1 MGFFS
6 CLILHSYIFIIIY
19 YVLFYISTFHFYI
32 STFLHVQ
39 EVLDTVKKKIEK
51 KVQLGWA
58 VPEDSVRGFREAVIR
73 EWGQKY
79 AYFGEELGRAMDRYV
94 ENHMSHPRL
103 HARTHVQLSTRG
115 LNTAQR
121 IIDRIRSKFI
131 SEVLEKDV
139 NSAIQ
144 LEAGTN
150 ERTLKHYKNVLLS
163 FNWLEFKSVGDREK
177 PTIYRIAREPE
188 AREEVR

>member
-1 MGFFS
+1 LGSFS
-6 CLILHSYIFIIIY
+6 CLILHSYTFIIIY

-39 EVLDTVKKKIEK
+39 EVFGTVKKKIEK

-58 VPEDSVRGFREAVIR
+58 VPEGSVRAFREAVIR

-79 AYFGEELGRAMDRYV
+79 SYFGEELGRAMDRYV

-103 HARTHVQLSTRG
+103 RAHTHIQLSTRG

-121 IIDRIRSKFI
+121 IIECIRNKFT

-144 LEAGTN
+144 LEAGTD
-150 ERTLKHYKNVLLS
+150 ERTLKHYKHVLLS
-163 FNWLEFKSVGDREK
+163 LKWLELKSVGDWKK
-177 PTIYRIAREPE
+177 PTIYRIIREPE
-188 AREEVR
+188 AEKMR

>member
-1 MGFFS
+1 M
-6 CLILHSYIFIIIY
+6 
-19 YVLFYISTFHFYI
+19 
-32 STFLHVQ
+32 
-39 EVLDTVKKKIEK
+39 VKKKIDK

-58 VPEDSVRGFREAVIR
+58 VPEDSVRAFREAVIR

-79 AYFGEELGRAMDRYV
+79 SYFGEELGRAMDRYV

-103 HARTHVQLSTRG
+103 HARTHIQLSTRG
-115 LNTAQR
+115 LNTAQQ
-121 IIDRIRSKFI
+121 IIDRIRSKFT

-144 LEAGTN
+144 LEAGTD

-163 FNWLEFKSVGDREK
+163 FNWLEFKSVGDRKK
-177 PTIYRIAREPE
+177 PTIYRIGARPLSGS
-188 AREEVR
+188 EEK

>member
-1 MGFFS
+1 M
-6 CLILHSYIFIIIY
+6 
-19 YVLFYISTFHFYI
+19 
-32 STFLHVQ
+32 
-39 EVLDTVKKKIEK
+39 VKKKNEK

-58 VPEDSVRGFREAVIR
+58 VPEDSVRAFREAVIR

-79 AYFGEELGRAMDRYV
+79 SYFGEELGRAMDRYV

-103 HARTHVQLSTRG
+103 RAHTHIQLSTRG

-121 IIDRIRSKFI
+121 IIDRIRNKFT

-144 LEAGTN
+144 HEAGTD
-150 ERTLKHYKNVLLS
+150 ERTLKSYKRVLLGLG
-163 FNWLEFKSVGDREK
+163 WLKLKSVGDLENAA
-177 PTIYRIAREPE
+177 IYRIVREPE
-188 AREEVR
+188 AKKMVHEG